1 MAKSKIIKELANNEI
16 SLEVALNRLLIIA
29 SDIGNDE
36 LAQWSEKELNG
47 YTKNDTVPDYRVAK
61 NTQITYSGIN
71 GRYQVTDAPL
81 SLQGLFKDE
90 PDMFNV
96 KLVEGIKIIEG
107 LAFGDKKEKY
117 GMDLTYLAGLVQK
130 TFGIQCISI
139 TQTIPIN
146 ILESVVNTVKT
157 TLLKILIK
165 LDKSYGN
172 LDDLDIDMS
181 SKTPEEIRQINTVI
195 NQYIYSDNSITIG
208 DKNKIDDS
216 KIIGR
221 GLDNGNKK

>member
-1 MAKSKIIKELANNEI
+1 VAKSKIIKELANNEI

-36 LAQWSEKELNG
+36 LAQWSERELNG
-47 YTKNDTVPDYRVAK
+47 YMKNDTVPDYRVAK

-71 GRYQVTDAPL
+71 GRYQVKEAPL
-81 SLQGLFKDE
+81 SLQVLFKDK

-107 LAFGDKKEKY
+107 LAIEDKNERY
-117 GMDLTYLAGLVQK
+117 GLDLTYLTGLVEK
-130 TFGIQCISI
+130 TFGIQCLSI
-139 TQTIPIN
+139 TQTIPKN
-146 ILESVVNTVKT
+146 TLENVVNTVKT

-181 SKTPEEIRQINTVI
+181 SKTSEEIQQINTVI
-195 NQYIYSDNSITIG
+195 NQYIYADNSITIG

-216 KIIGR
+216 RIIGR
-221 GLDNGNKK
+221 GSENV

>member
-47 YTKNDTVPDYRVAK
+47 YMKNDTIPDYRVAK
-61 NTQITYSGIN
+61 NTQIRYSGIN
-71 GRYQVTDAPL
+71 GRYQVKNAPL
-81 SLQGLFKDE
+81 PLHGLFKDK

-96 KLVEGIKIIEG
+96 NLFEGIKIIEG
-107 LAFGDKKEKY
+107 LTTGEKNGEY
-117 GMDLTYLAGLVQK
+117 GRDLTHFAGLVENMYS
-130 TFGIQCISI
+130 IQCISI
-139 TQTIPIN
+139 TQIIPIN
-146 ILESVVNTVKT
+146 TLENIVNTVKT
-157 TLLKILIK
+157 ILMKLLMK

-172 LDDLDIDMS
+172 LDDLDIDMV

-195 NQYIYSDNSITIG
+195 NQYIYADNSITIG

-216 KIIGR
+216 RIFGR
-221 GLDNGNKK
+221 GSDNGIK